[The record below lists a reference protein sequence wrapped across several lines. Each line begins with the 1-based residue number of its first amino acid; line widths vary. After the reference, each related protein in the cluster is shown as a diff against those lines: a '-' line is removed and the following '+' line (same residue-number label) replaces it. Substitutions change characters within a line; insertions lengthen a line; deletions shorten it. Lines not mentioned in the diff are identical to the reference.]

1 MIKLYYIY
9 GQFRSRY
16 CKLQLRRFNSLFHL
30 PTEFNSKD
38 LKEAKKIVYRVH
50 PDKSNLPKE
59 YFLFFSKAFKML
71 VKIYEFKRGI
81 TLNASIHDEYEN
93 IEKYENNEYKALLQ
107 QQKEFEKSRTQP
119 KEFNK
124 WFNKLFEEANLN
136 SSLEKGYGDWLS
148 QKDENVMEAK
158 NPQEMKD
165 MIEKKKEQIRSNFLT
180 LHKSFSPINNNT
192 NVSILGGEE
201 VYSSDLFSKLQFE
214 DLKDAHENSVIPVT
228 HNDFLNRE
236 KFNSMEEINRART
249 IDEVKS
255 QKTFENHK
263 DILDKQKLKNDQDDL
278 SRFYTML
285 NSDEKQKEKTN
296 EMWKKLK
303 TLKNL

>member
-1 MIKLYYIY
+1 MDHLDLDIANYNYEDLIT
-9 GQFRSRY
+9 
-16 CKLQLRRFNSLFHL
+16 LFHL
-30 PTEFNSKD
+30 PTEFERKD

-93 IEKYENNEYKALLQ
+93 IEKYESNDYKALLQ

-119 KEFNK
+119 KEFNN

-165 MIEKKKEQIRSNFLT
+165 MIEKKKEQVRSNFLT

-192 NVSILGGEE
+192 NVSLLGGEE

-236 KFNSMEEINRART
+236 KFSSMEEINRSRT
-249 IDEVKS
+249 TDEVKS

-263 DILDKQKLKNDQDDL
+263 DILDKEKLKNDQDDL

-303 TLKNL
+303 TLKDL